1 MTYFKHIPKINY
13 TFPDGSTKSVVD
25 IYKRA
30 FVKNDSKI
38 YDKIL
43 MNGGQ
48 KPEQLANNLYEDPKL
63 FWQILYANNVI
74 SRNDWSLTDIEINDL
89 FENYY
94 EGFSFHIFAKPEL
107 TLRRGD
113 IITIA
118 EDGIPVS
125 PENWAIVD
133 TYDPITRKISS
144 LYHTEDFFT
153 ALEGTQIYIWRLKNS
168 NVDLDFSDNM
178 IQIFSSSNDD
188 PTFIVKKVT
197 ILQSS
202 MYQFKDVTNK
212 QVISPFRETS
222 GTTLLDQLT
231 IDFKSASTSLI
242 AQYING
248 NDLPNEIST
257 FSVKD
262 FVTSIETGK
271 RGVFVPKKTLTANIT
286 DAFKIVMSSTNAL
299 SSYDSVSSVT

>member
-43 MNGGQ
+43 VNGGQ

-74 SRNDWSLTDIEINDL
+74 SRNDWSLTDIEINDM

-153 ALEGTQIYIWRLKNS
+153 GLQGTEIFIWRLKNS

-178 IQIFSSSNDD
+178 IQIFSSSNDE
-188 PTFIVKKVT
+188 PTFIAKKVT

-202 MYQFKDVTNK
+202 LHQFKDVTNK
-212 QVISPFRETS
+212 QVISPFRQIA
-222 GTTLLDQLT
+222 GGNLLDELT
-231 IDFKSASTSLI
+231 IDFTLTTSTLI
-242 AQYING
+242 TFYIRG
-248 NDLPNEIST
+248 LTLPSGISVVT
-257 FSVKD
+257 VKD
-262 FVTSIETGK
+262 FLTSTETGK

-299 SSYDSVSSVT
+299 SSYDSVSSAT